1 MSGPSR
7 DRATHHDGLRRR
19 LTLLVVVPLALGLG
33 ALLIAANLGLRAEVD
48 RDADRRARTAALAA
62 AAAVRVTDAGRID
75 TSLLRV
81 DPDLAGRVW
90 VFAGDDAIVRGQGDE
105 TVQDQARDAAQG
117 TRGIRDVP
125 GRVRLYTVPL
135 DGTSATRIGA
145 VVAAQPIAERGLVV
159 NLLLVSSV
167 GLGLLL
173 VLAVAIA
180 AWRTIG
186 RALRPVADLTR
197 AASAWN
203 ERDLDAR
210 LAVDARPDELGDL
223 TRALDDLLDRLAAS
237 LRQSRRLSA
246 ELSHELRTPLARIV
260 AELDLLRARE
270 RTPDER
276 AQALEVIAR
285 AADEM
290 ERIIGS
296 LMAAARSEG
305 VGDPAH
311 PGRSELSDVL
321 DRIETVW
328 STPLELRGVRLT
340 VERPAD
346 GLALG
351 AAGDLIERIVAPVLE
366 NAGRYAR
373 TRVDMTV
380 ARDARR
386 VRLTF
391 TDDGPG
397 VPGELREQIF
407 DPGYR
412 GAAPGDGPDAR
423 GGAGLGLALA
433 RRLARGAGGDV
444 VCDQA
449 PGPGARFSVLLPL

>member
-1 MSGPSR
+1 MSRPSR
-7 DRATHHDGLRRR
+7 DDGTRHDGLRRR

-62 AAAVRVTDAGRID
+62 AAAVRVSDAGRVD
-75 TSLLRV
+75 ASLLRAE
-81 DPDLAGRVW
+81 PALAGRVW
-90 VFAGDDAIVRGQGDE
+90 VFAGGDAIVRGQGDE
-105 TVQDQARDAAQG
+105 TTQSQARQAARDD
-117 TRGIRDVP
+117 RGIRDVP

-135 DGTSATRIGA
+135 GGTSRTRVGA
-145 VVAAQPIAERGLVV
+145 VVAAQPVAERGLVV
-159 NLLLVSSV
+159 NLLLVASV
-167 GLGLLL
+167 GVGLLL
-173 VLAVAIA
+173 VLAIAVA
-180 AWRTIG
+180 AWWTIG

-197 AASAWN
+197 AATAWN

-210 LAVDARPDELGDL
+210 LEVSPRPDEIGEL

-237 LRQSRRLSA
+237 LRHTRRISA

-270 RTPDER
+270 RTPAER
-276 AQALEVIAR
+276 EQALDVIAR

-305 VGDPAH
+305 TERPAH

-328 STPLELRGVRLT
+328 TTPLELRGVRLT
-340 VERPAD
+340 VERPVD

-351 AAGDLIERIVAPVLE
+351 AAADLIDRIVAPILE
-366 NAGRYAR
+366 NAGNHAR
-373 TRVDMTV
+373 TRVDLTV
-380 ARDARR
+380 SRDARR
-386 VRLTF
+386 VRLTV

-397 VPGELREQIF
+397 VPAELRERIF
-407 DPGYR
+407 DPGFR
-412 GAAPGDGPDAR
+412 GAAADGGPAAR
-423 GGAGLGLALA
+423 SGAGLGLALS

>member
-1 MSGPSR
+1 MSRPSR
-7 DRATHHDGLRRR
+7 DGAIRHHGLRRR

-33 ALLIAANLGLRAEVD
+33 ALLIAANLGLRAEVS
-48 RDADRRARTAALAA
+48 RDADSRARNAAIAA
-62 AAAVRVTDAGRID
+62 AAAVRVADSGRVDA
-75 TSLLRV
+75 SLVRV

-105 TVQDQARDAAQG
+105 TVQRQAREAARRD
-117 TRGIRDVP
+117 RGLRDVP

-135 DGTSATRIGA
+135 ERTTAARSGA

-167 GLGLLL
+167 GLGALLI
-173 VLAVAIA
+173 VAVAVA
-180 AWRTIG
+180 AWWAIG
-186 RALRPVADLTR
+186 RALRPVAELTR
-197 AASAWN
+197 AATGWN

-210 LAVDARPDELGDL
+210 LAGADRADELGDL

-237 LRQSRRLSA
+237 LRHSRRLSA

-270 RTPDER
+270 RRPDER
-276 AQALEVIAR
+276 EQALDVIAR

-290 ERIIGS
+290 ERIVGS

-305 VGDPAH
+305 TGGPAH
-311 PGRSELSDVL
+311 PGRSDLADVL

-340 VERPAD
+340 VERPDD

-351 AAGDLIERIVAPVLE
+351 AAGDLVERIVAPVVG

-373 TRVDMTV
+373 TRVDV
-380 ARDARR
+380 RVVREARR
-386 VRLTF
+386 VRLTV

-397 VPGELREQIF
+397 VPDEVRERIF
-407 DPGYR
+407 EPGYR
-412 GAAPGDGPDAR
+412 GPVPDGRPDAD

-444 VCDQA
+444 VCD
-449 PGPGARFSVLLPL
+449 PPSGPGARFVVLLPL